1 MPVHAHS
8 RLVRLPVLSGK
19 LTGMDIILITM
30 LLVVARVVSWDTRRY
45 GLHPFRRLAR
55 DEALNQPA
63 GSALKKAS

>member
-1 MPVHAHS
+1 MNIT
-8 RLVRLPVLSGK
+8 L
-19 LTGMDIILITM
+19 IIM

-63 GSALKKAS
+63 GSAARKAS

>member
-1 MPVHAHS
+1 
-8 RLVRLPVLSGK
+8 
-19 LTGMDIILITM
+19 MDIILITM